1 MTEIEKQILKLVSKL
16 KPQEKIETINN
27 VSDYIRA
34 KNRERISKQK
44 FLTLIDA
51 RSDEMQ
57 MK

>member
-1 MTEIEKQILKLVSKL
+1 MTEIEKQILKLVAKL

-34 KNRERISKQK
+34 KNRERITKQK
-44 FLTLIDA
+44 FLTLIDV
-51 RSDEMQ
+51 RSDEIQ

>member
-44 FLTLIDA
+44 FLTLIDV
-51 RSDEMQ
+51 RSDEIQ

>member
-1 MTEIEKQILKLVSKL
+1 MTEIEKQILALVAKL

-34 KNRERISKQK
+34 KNRERITKQQ
-44 FLTLIDA
+44 FGRIVEE
-51 RSDEMQ
+51 RPDEIQ